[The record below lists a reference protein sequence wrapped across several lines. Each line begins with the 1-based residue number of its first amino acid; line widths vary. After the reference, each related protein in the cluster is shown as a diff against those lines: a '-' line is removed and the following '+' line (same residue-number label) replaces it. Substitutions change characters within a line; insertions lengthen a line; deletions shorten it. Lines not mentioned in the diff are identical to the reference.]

1 VARFFQA
8 EGPVSRL
15 SKRDREYIVDEFPPR
30 CAWAPRIDMWAAA
43 MARSISM
50 SSRFPLAIL
59 LLGVSLT
66 AAAPA
71 LSQSSQPAAKPGAG
85 GAPAPRAAPV
95 TLAKAERRPMPVRF
109 DTIGAV
115 QPMASVTVRSR
126 VESQILAVPFEDGS
140 RVKKGDLLF
149 QLDSRQV
156 EALIRQAEAN
166 IARSRAQLEQAQ
178 RDVRRNEQLAA
189 NEYASR
195 QKLDDSRTAVQSI
208 TAQIQSDEAAIE
220 NLKVQLGFYTIRAP
234 LDGRI
239 GVAALKAGN
248 IAKTGDGSL
257 ALATIN
263 QISPI
268 YVSFAMPQRLMPELR
283 EAMTDGQ
290 ASVIATPQGSKVG
303 AEGRIA
309 VFDNT
314 VDGTTGTITM
324 RAMFENANEALW
336 PGALCNV
343 RVILKVDRDAVVVPR
358 EAVQTSQTGV
368 FVFVVVDN
376 VAKVR
381 PVKVA
386 RLVDSFA
393 VIENG
398 LEGGETVVVDGQLL
412 LTDGSRVEP
421 RTKNPSSAGATDG
434 GAPTP
439 SNAGKG
445 A

>member
-1 VARFFQA
+1 
-8 EGPVSRL
+8 
-15 SKRDREYIVDEFPPR
+15 
-30 CAWAPRIDMWAAA
+30 
-43 MARSISM
+43 M
-50 SSRFPLAIL
+50 SSRYPLAVL
-59 LLGVSLT
+59 SLGLALAGS
-66 AAAPA
+66 APA
-71 LSQSSQPAAKPGAG
+71 SPQSAPPAPKAGAG
-85 GAPAPRAAPV
+85 GAAPLRAAPV
-95 TLAKAERRPMPVRF
+95 TVGKAERRPMPVRF
-109 DTIGAV
+109 DTIGNV

-208 TAQIQSDEAAIE
+208 TAQIQADEAAIE
-220 NLKVQLGFYTIRAP
+220 NLKVQLSFYTIRAP

-263 QISPI
+263 QISPV

-283 EAMTDGQ
+283 EAMTDGK

-324 RAMFENANEALW
+324 RAVFENGNELLW

-343 RVILKVDRDAVVVPR
+343 RVILKVDPQAVVAPR

-368 FVFVVVDN
+368 FVFVVTDN

-386 RLVDSFA
+386 RLVDGYA
-393 VIENG
+393 VIESG

-421 RTKNPSSAGATDG
+421 RTRGAPGAGATS
-434 GAPTP
+434 GAAPSDAPP